1 MPRRTALLFLLT
13 LVAGA
18 LTLGIAMRGSSRFS
32 SDSFHYMLLAD
43 ALAHGRGFVSGGS
56 QHPDLTRA
64 PLLPLLMAPLVW
76 ILGSPVRAGLAVV
89 TLAAAALAIPLYFL
103 CRGLFGQRAAYAALP
118 LVGVSCV
125 LGVSDRVLPTPLHLL
140 GFLATPAL
148 LLRALRCGKPR
159 AFLWVGLACGLTA
172 LARPEGL
179 PLLALPLGWTAL
191 GWSPFPEGGPAPLP
205 LRARLAAVGWI
216 AAGAL
221 VCFGPYVAWTSWRL
235 HRFAPLPSVQ
245 YVNDTR
251 YVTDYFGLR
260 EMPGP
265 FIPWEER
272 AMVLLTEDG
281 RERVLE
287 RYFATRTMPAVHAE
301 ETAPELATAGPEHP
315 AHLRERL
322 HRLMNIALHNLRLV
336 PGRLRSAHLLPPVPI
351 LLGGVGLLALLI
363 RPGGWRPLLL
373 LGALFAIGFLPVL
386 TNLEDRFLY
395 PPFAAGL
402 ALAAHGWGEVDRR
415 AASGLPAL
423 LRVAFHGLL
432 LWSVAVWGLTHR
444 MDETPKLDLEQAQRA
459 LARRA
464 GPSLPPGPILA
475 VRPHFPFWAGRP
487 YAPLPILDPAGEL
500 AFARVQGARAL
511 VLQVPYD
518 VKIRPALEALTADVP
533 PPGFTR
539 IDRQAIA
546 GGGTLLLFRLGSP
559 GEQEGRAP

>member
-13 LVAGA
+13 LAAGA

-56 QHPDLTRA
+56 QHPDVTRA

-89 TLAAAALAIPLYFL
+89 TLAAAALAIPLSFL
-103 CRGLFGQRAAYAALP
+103 GRGLFGARAAYAALP

-125 LGVSDRVLPTPLHLL
+125 LGVADRVLPTPLHLL
-140 GFLATPAL
+140 GFLAVPAL
-148 LLRALRCGKPR
+148 LVHALRRGEPR
-159 AFLWVGLACGLTA
+159 SFLWVGLACGLTA

-179 PLLALPLGWTAL
+179 PLLAVPLAWTL
-191 GWSPFPEGGPAPLP
+191 LHLSPFLEGGMTPMPA
-205 LRARLAAVGWI
+205 RARLAAAGWI

-221 VCFGPYVAWTSWRL
+221 VCYGPYVAWTSSRL
-235 HRFAPLPSVQ
+235 HRFAPMPSVE

-265 FIPWEER
+265 PIPWEER

-287 RYFATRTMPAVHAE
+287 RYFTTRTMPQVRAT
-301 ETAPELATAGPEHP
+301 ETRPELATAGPEHP
-315 AHLRERL
+315 PLLRDRVRRL
-322 HRLMNIALHNLRLV
+322 LNIALHNLRLV
-336 PGRLRSAHLLPPVPI
+336 PGRLRAAHLMPPVPI
-351 LLGGVGLLALLI
+351 LLGGVGLLALLT
-363 RPGGWRPLLL
+363 RRGGWRPLLL
-373 LGALFAIGFLPVL
+373 LGALFAFGFLPVL

-415 AASGLPAL
+415 AASRLPAL

-432 LWSVAVWGLTHR
+432 LWSIAAWGLTHR

-459 LARRA
+459 LARR
-464 GPSLPPGPILA
+464 GGRELPPGPILA

-487 YAPLPILDPAGEL
+487 FAPLPIVDPEGAL
-500 AFARVQGARAL
+500 AFARVRNARAL

-518 VKIRPALEALTADVP
+518 IKIRPALAALTAEVP

-539 IDRQAIA
+539 IDRQPI
-546 GGGTLLLFRLGSP
+546 GDGGTLLLFRLGSSSSKD
-559 GEQEGRAP
+559 GRAP